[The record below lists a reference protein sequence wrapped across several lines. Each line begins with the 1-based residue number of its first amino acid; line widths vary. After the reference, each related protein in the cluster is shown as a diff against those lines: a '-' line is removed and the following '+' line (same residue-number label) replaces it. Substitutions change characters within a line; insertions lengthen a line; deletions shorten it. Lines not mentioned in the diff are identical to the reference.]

1 MRFAKTIIR
10 ITDNIVERVMETDE
24 IKKSDFIEELIDE
37 VTEAVMDEINRA
49 LEGDDDED
57 EESEEEDEERVLD
70 MRRIGED
77 LDDKEFGIE

>member
-1 MRFAKTIIR
+1 
-10 ITDNIVERVMETDE
+10 
-24 IKKSDFIEELIDE
+24 
-37 VTEAVMDEINRA
+37 MDEINRA